1 MACPFIAVGWHMVL
15 GYTRFPTVGG
25 GRMSALA
32 VSVIVFLCVFGGT
45 LVGMLLSRVL
55 PEHHFSEDTK
65 DVIKV
70 AMAMVA
76 TLTALVL
83 GLMIAAAKS
92 SLDDKKTELRST
104 AARVLLLDRTL
115 AEYGPEAKEARDLLK
130 KMLTARINEIW
141 LEENTEIAAVE
152 QAVGRDIG
160 VETIQVML
168 LKLMPENDAQRWL
181 QSTALQISSD
191 LAAAHWTSFEQLQS
205 TVDWPFLIVV
215 VFWLAVIF
223 ASFGVFAPFNS
234 SVTVALFLAALS
246 VAGSIYLMLE
256 MDQPYSGPIKI
267 SSAPLRMALQQ
278 LGRP

>member
-1 MACPFIAVGWHMVL
+1 
-15 GYTRFPTVGG
+15 
-25 GRMSALA
+25 MSALA
-32 VSVIVFLCVFGGT
+32 VSVIVFLCVFGGA

-92 SLDDKKTELRST
+92 SLDDKETELRST

-115 AEYGPEAKEARDLLK
+115 AEYGPEAQEVRDLLK
-130 KMLTARINEIW
+130 KMLTVRINEIW
-141 LEENTEIAAVE
+141 LEENTDIAAVE
-152 QAVGRDIG
+152 QAVGSDIG
-160 VETIQVML
+160 IETIQVKL
-168 LKLMPENDAQRWL
+168 LKLTPENDAQRWL

-191 LAAAHWTSFEQLQS
+191 LAAAHWTSLEQMQS
-205 TVDWPFLIVV
+205 TVEWPFLIVV
-215 VFWLAVIF
+215 VFWLAAIF
-223 ASFGVFAPFNS
+223 ASFGVFAPPNS
-234 SVTVALFLAALS
+234 SVTVALFVAALS

-278 LGRP
+278 LGQP